1 MDQSMTGRL
10 AEYARLADRIRSMRD
25 GITDIRGTASSADG
39 LVGAVVGGRGELLE
53 LELDPRIYRE
63 LDVTTLAETIV
74 ATVGDA
80 AAESEREAARVA
92 AELMPRHR
100 GEVDPMF
107 GPVLHL
113 LDERARR

>member
-10 AEYARLADRIRSMRD
+10 AEYARLADSIRSMRD
-25 GITDIRGTASSADG
+25 GITDVRGSASSDDG
-39 LVGAVVGGRGELLE
+39 LVSAVVGGRGELLE

-63 LDVTTLAETIV
+63 QDVITLAETIV
-74 ATVGDA
+74 ATVAEA
-80 AAESEREAARVA
+80 AAESEREAARFA
-92 AELMPRHR
+92 AQLMPRHQ
-100 GEVDPMF
+100 GDVDPVF